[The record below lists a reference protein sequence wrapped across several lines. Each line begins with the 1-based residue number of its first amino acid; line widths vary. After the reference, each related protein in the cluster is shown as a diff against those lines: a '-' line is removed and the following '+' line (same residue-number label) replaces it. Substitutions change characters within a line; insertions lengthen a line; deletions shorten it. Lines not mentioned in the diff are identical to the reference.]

1 MVSNSGDNS
10 ILNDDI
16 IFKRFTRSF
25 DSNQG
30 NGLGLAIVSQI
41 CKYHNWKID
50 YEYIEKRHSFKVD
63 FN

>member
-50 YEYIEKRHSFKVD
+50 YEYIEKRH
-63 FN
+63 